1 MKITILGCGTSVG
14 IPALGS
20 VGWGKCDPNNPKNK
34 RQRSSVLIQNNG
46 FTLLVDAGPDVKN
59 QLLSANVM
67 NIDAVLLTH
76 GHADHISGLPELRP
90 FFFTNKIKI
99 PIYAD
104 SKTYKQIKIQFDYL
118 FEKQD
123 GSPSYFV
130 PPMTLNTIELG
141 QKSINGFNVEII
153 EQYHGNSSTLG
164 FIFDKKFAYCTDVV
178 EMPLINFK
186 KLKNLDLWIVG
197 ALRDEPH
204 ESHAHFDL
212 VFKWMNVIRPKK
224 TVLTH
229 LGVQSDYQYICSIC
243 PKNVYPGYDGMVF
256 KI

>member
-1 MKITILGCGTSVG
+1 MKILITGEKGDLG
-14 IPALGS
+14 
-20 VGWGKCDPNNPKNK
+20 N
-34 RQRSSVLIQNNG
+34 
-46 FTLLVDAGPDVKN
+46 
-59 QLLSANVM
+59 
-67 NIDAVLLTH
+67 
-76 GHADHISGLPELRP
+76 
-90 FFFTNKIKI
+90 FFYN
-99 PIYAD
+99 
-104 SKTYKQIKIQFDYL
+104 QIK
-118 FEKQD
+118 
-123 GSPSYFV
+123 
-130 PPMTLNTIELG
+130 
-141 QKSINGFNVEII
+141 
-153 EQYHGNSSTLG
+153 
-164 FIFDKKFAYCTDVV
+164 KKHKVYTTNQ
-178 EMPLINFK
+178 MN